1 MLISAPLMH
10 DPVRGR
16 RTAEPIRAAA
26 PRRAASTHAFEAG
39 ACACGG
45 GCPRCAGAAAGLRV
59 SRRGD
64 ADESAA
70 EAMAN
75 AVLAR
80 DAAVPSGSVPL
91 APATDS
97 RAVAAAGLVS
107 GGEALAA
114 DVRADFESRF
124 HADFSAVRIHRDS
137 GAAARARRLHAA
149 AFTVGR
155 HIAFG
160 AGRYAPSSAAG
171 RRLLAH
177 ELAHVAQDARGAVPA
192 IRRQEAQGEWL
203 RPFTGSPE
211 FQLRL
216 DPEIEAMMLHH
227 YLRWWIGTALT
238 EGDAPAETEETSAD
252 EESAGTAGAS
262 AAPPV
267 LTPLVDSMPLAPD
280 FLRPIAP
287 GLLAPE
293 PDWAAIMAPYNQRMV
308 PYGNRDPEAA
318 GAIFQANWRFVSVLP
333 DIRDLA
339 PGFIRPLIPSDWRR
353 SMAAAFTA
361 ATLNAQLRRDWMTPL
376 EAADYTFFRMTG
388 VSTTYIPLPSFS
400 F

>member
-1 MLISAPLMH
+1 
-10 DPVRGR
+10 V
-16 RTAEPIRAAA
+16 
-26 PRRAASTHAFEAG
+26 
-39 ACACGG
+39 
-45 GCPRCAGAAAGLRV
+45 
-59 SRRGD
+59 
-64 ADESAA
+64 
-70 EAMAN
+70 
-75 AVLAR
+75 
-80 DAAVPSGSVPL
+80 GS
-91 APATDS
+91 
-97 RAVAAAGLVS
+97 
-107 GGEALAA
+107 
-114 DVRADFESRF
+114 
-124 HADFSAVRIHRDS
+124 
-137 GAAARARRLHAA
+137 
-149 AFTVGR
+149 

-160 AGRYAPSSAAG
+160 AGRYAPGTAAG

-177 ELAHVAQDARGAVPA
+177 ELAHVVQHARGADPA
-192 IRRQEAQGEWL
+192 IRRQEAEGGGL
-203 RPFTGSPE
+203 RPFTRSPE

-216 DPEIEAMMLHH
+216 DPEFEALALRH
-227 YLRWWIGTALT
+227 YLRWWVGTTLT
-238 EGDAPAETEETSAD
+238 EGDAPAEAEEPAEGEGAAEAEA
-252 EESAGTAGAS
+252 EESAEGEAAS
-262 AAPPV
+262 PALPPVAAP
-267 LTPLVDSMPLAPD
+267 LMDSMPLTPD
-280 FLRPIAP
+280 FLRPVTP
-287 GLLAPE
+287 DLLAPE